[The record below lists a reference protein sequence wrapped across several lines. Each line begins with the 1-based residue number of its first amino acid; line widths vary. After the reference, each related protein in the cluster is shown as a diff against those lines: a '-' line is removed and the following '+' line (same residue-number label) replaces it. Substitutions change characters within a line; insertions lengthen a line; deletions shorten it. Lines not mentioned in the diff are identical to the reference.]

1 MNIDSKLKYIKEQI
15 QSKNIN
21 HTYIKNFLDTYS
33 INYSLNKNG
42 IYFNL
47 SKINKE
53 YIEVLYKLIE
63 NINID
68 TIKNKQDIEKINKFN
83 NEIIINNNNNINNIP
98 KNTFKTFNKK
108 LTKEE
113 EILLKSSLII

>member
-1 MNIDSKLKYIKEQI
+1 MNIDTKLKYIKEQI

-47 SKINKE
+47 SKIDKE
-53 YIEVLYKLIE
+53 YIEILYKLIE

-68 TIKNKQDIEKINKFN
+68 TIKNKQNIEKIKKFN
-83 NEIIINNNNNINNIP
+83 NEIITNNNNKNNIP
-98 KNTFKTFNKK
+98 KNTFKTFDKK
-108 LTKEE
+108 LTNEE

>member
-15 QSKNIN
+15 QSKNID
-21 HTYIKNFLDTYS
+21 HTYIKNFLDTYN

-53 YIEVLYKLIE
+53 YIDILYKLIE

-83 NEIIINNNNNINNIP
+83 NEIITNNNNTHDIQ
-98 KNTFKTFNKK
+98 KNTFKIFNKK
-108 LTKEE
+108 LTNEE